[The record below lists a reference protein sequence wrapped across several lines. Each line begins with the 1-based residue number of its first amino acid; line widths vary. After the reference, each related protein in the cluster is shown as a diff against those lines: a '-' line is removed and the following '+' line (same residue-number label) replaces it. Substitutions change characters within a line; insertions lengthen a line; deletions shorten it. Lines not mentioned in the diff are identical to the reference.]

1 MIKQSIYKGWCF
13 LLALCLVAC
22 QQESMTEVAKGAF
35 TIALADD
42 TLGVQTKAH
51 TAISEELAAKFQ
63 LTIRN
68 AAGYTIYDGGYTS
81 DPIPAP
87 NGQYTLEARM
97 GQNPDLAWEAP
108 YYVGRRENVTVTA
121 KETTSVAIPCT
132 VGNAMV
138 SACWTNQEK
147 IDMVFTNYGLKVT
160 VNRTSALLTPERGND
175 KLYLKAG
182 EQVSFYFV
190 GTLIST
196 GVEQIVPL
204 QSEQLRST
212 LNPADH
218 CILTLTVNDRLAMQI
233 EKAEIKQE
241 TINETIPLEWLPK
254 PKVNAVGFSANRLAF
269 YETETPT
276 ARLELNLASALQEM
290 AFQVNFA
297 DEQYNHLNGDYTLSE
312 LTAEQREVFETAGLR
327 LPTIGQQADA
337 SIDLTDLVA
346 KFHASDAGTV
356 TNSFTL
362 QSLKANNREIEGALL
377 YTIETQKPQMQIALP
392 DYAVWS
398 KQFTIDPCS
407 FVGGTE
413 ETLRNGL
420 KYQYQLEGSS
430 DWLDCN
436 EANQQRFEQQPTT
449 KNFKVRAIYR
459 NALTSNIV
467 DGTLETQAQTPNA
480 NMDEWTST
488 TRQAR
493 VSRYESYNQPY
504 FYPWI
509 TESNHWW
516 DTNTL
521 KTMPS
526 SITSCL
532 INTDLYPNLR
542 SFPTATYENLSNGNK
557 AAIVRTISVNDGN
570 TSGTSLGSN
579 IRGILF
585 AGTADGS
592 GNMTEGRPWSSR
604 PTALTFQ
611 AKYNSYDNERFGIY
625 VELYNEE
632 TLIANG
638 SLLSVNGES
647 ITAYTAQ
654 TVLLNYVVEN
664 LKATSIRIRFCSV
677 AEGDKPAIKMNKEV
691 YLPTGNRHAH
701 AGSELYIDNI
711 QLIYD
716 K

>member
-1 MIKQSIYKGWCF
+1 MSW
-13 LLALCLVAC
+13 AC
-22 QQESMTEVAKGAF
+22 QEERLTEAAKGAF
-35 TIALADD
+35 TIALVDD
-42 TLGVQTKAH
+42 TLGIQTKAQQ
-51 TAISEELAAKFQ
+51 AISDELAAQFQ
-63 LTIRN
+63 LTVRN
-68 AAGYTIYDGGYTS
+68 AAGYTFYEGGYTA
-81 DPIPAP
+81 DPITVPA
-87 NGQYTLEARM
+87 GTYTVSAAL
-97 GQNPDLAWEAP
+97 GKDNDLAIDAP
-108 YYVGRRENVTVTA
+108 YYAGEASNVVVKATEAKAVT
-121 KETTSVAIPCT
+121 IPCQIA
-132 VGNAMV
+132 NALV
-138 SACWTNQEK
+138 SVNWANQEK
-147 IDMVFTNYGLKVT
+147 IDKIFSNYGVKVA
-160 VNRTSALLTPERGND
+160 VNSYSAILSPENSGR
-175 KLYLKAG
+175 KVYLKAG
-182 EQVSFYFV
+182 QPVSFYFV

-196 GVEQIVPL
+196 GEEKTAQLVSDQLPNEL
-204 QSEQLRST
+204 QAR
-212 LNPADH
+212 DH
-218 CILTLTVNDRLAMQI
+218 CILTLTIDRLAMQI

-312 LTAEQREVFETAGLR
+312 LTAEQREAFETAGLQ

-337 SIDLTDLVA
+337 AIDLTDLVA

-420 KYQYQLEGSS
+420 KYQYQLEGSN

-459 NALTSNIV
+459 NALTSNVV

-488 TRQAR
+488 TRR
-493 VSRYESYNQPY
+493 VKAIGDKTYNQPL
-504 FYPWI
+504 FYPWVAE
-509 TESNHWW
+509 TNHWW

-521 KTMPS
+521 QTMPVT
-526 SITSCL
+526 ITTC
-532 INTDLYPNLR
+532 IFDRDLLPNLK
-542 SFPTATYENLSNGNK
+542 SFPTATFEDLSNGNK
-557 AAIVRTISVNDGN
+557 AAIVRTISVNGGN
-570 TSGTSLGSN
+570 TSGSSLGSN

-632 TLIANG
+632 TLLASG

-654 TVLLNYVVEN
+654 TVLLNYAVEN

-701 AGSELYIDNI
+701 AGSELYIDDI